1 MFTLSREGNNIQHA
15 AMALNNRNLSYQQ
28 LSPQSASAC
37 CFLIVG
43 YEKDAMANLLSVATI
58 Y

>member
-1 MFTLSREGNNIQHA
+1 MQHA